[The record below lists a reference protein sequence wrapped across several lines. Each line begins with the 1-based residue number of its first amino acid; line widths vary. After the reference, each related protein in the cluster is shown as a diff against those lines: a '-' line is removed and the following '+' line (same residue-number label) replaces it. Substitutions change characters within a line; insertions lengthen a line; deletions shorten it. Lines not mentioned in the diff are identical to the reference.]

1 MAEEEK
7 AEEQLLEAIKRVAAL
22 PWKKTRDSILWKS
35 LQWHCQALG
44 LEIVRIDPPV
54 EPKSDNPKP

>member
-1 MAEEEK
+1 VAEEEK

-22 PWKKTRDSILWKS
+22 PWKKTRHEILTKS

-44 LEIVRIDPPV
+44 LEIVRLDPPV
-54 EPKSDNPKP
+54 EQKPDNPAG